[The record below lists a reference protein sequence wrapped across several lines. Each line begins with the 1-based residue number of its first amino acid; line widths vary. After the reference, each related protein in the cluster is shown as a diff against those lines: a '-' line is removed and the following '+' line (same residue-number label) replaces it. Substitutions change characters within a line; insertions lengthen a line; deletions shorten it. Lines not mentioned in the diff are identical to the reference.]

1 MKRSR
6 FTDEQIIAIL
16 KEQETGVAVTELCR
30 KHGVSSA
37 SFYAWKAK
45 YGGLDVS
52 DAKRLRAL
60 ESENAK
66 LKKLLAAAMLD
77 CRHAERDARK
87 KLLTPGS
94 RRNAVAWAI
103 KEKSRSQRR
112 ACGLVGMHRRPTARR
127 PPRSGRAR
135 PRCRRVP
142 RDGRGSRA
150 PSYRGHTSK

>member
-52 DAKRLRAL
+52 DAKKLRAL

-66 LKKLLAAAMLD
+66 LKKLLADAMLD
-77 CRHAERDARK
+77 NAGLKE
-87 KLLTPGS
+87 LLTKK
-94 RRNAVAWAI
+94 W
-103 KEKSRSQRR
+103 
-112 ACGLVGMHRRPTARR
+112 
-127 PPRSGRAR
+127 
-135 PRCRRVP
+135 
-142 RDGRGSRA
+142 
-150 PSYRGHTSK
+150 